1 MPPGRCESGGR
12 TVELGPAGRLSVPG
26 QANLAGSALTLD
38 RAVINVCL
46 HCGVA
51 FAGAWAMASTQ
62 PAALAGLDDLRT
74 VTVAVTPEGFA
85 RHDGGGQDS
94 AGHG

>member
-62 PAALAGLDDLRT
+62 PATLAGLDDLRT